1 MDSVVATVSSGEASS
16 GIRVVIADDHPV
28 VRNGLRHILTSTPD
42 IVVAAEASNAATTLD
57 AARQAGE
64 AVLVLDLSMPGADG
78 LDLLMQVRHE
88 CPDIPVLILT
98 MYAEDHFA
106 IRALRAG
113 AAGYLVKESAPEEL
127 VSAVRK
133 VSAGGRYVSPALA
146 EKLAGDLTR
155 GSSRPPHETLSDR
168 EYQIFRKLASG
179 KSTRAISEELTLS
192 IKTVATYRARVF
204 EKLGMRSNAELATYA
219 VRNRLD

>member
-1 MDSVVATVSSGEASS
+1 MTESSGRETST

-28 VRNGLRHILTSTPD
+28 VRCGLRHILDSTPD
-42 IVVAAEASNAATTLD
+42 IVVTAEAANAASTLD
-57 AARQAGE
+57 AAKRAGE
-64 AVLVLDLSMPGADG
+64 AVLVLDLSMPGTDG
-78 LDLLMQVRHE
+78 LDLLMQVRQE

-98 MYAEDHFA
+98 LYPEDHFA
-106 IRALRAG
+106 VRALRAG
-113 AAGYLVKESAPEEL
+113 AAGYLVKEMAAEEL
-127 VSAVRK
+127 VNAVRK
-133 VSAGGRYVSPALA
+133 VSAGGRYVSAALA
-146 EKLAGDLTR
+146 EKLAGDLTK

-168 EYQIFRKLASG
+168 EYQIFRKLAAG

-204 EKLGMRSNAELATYA
+204 EKLNMRSNAQLAAYA